1 MNMEQ
6 TKRFDI
12 KAGESLSKIKTYL
25 NEIEK
30 FNLMHSNYRD
40 FGQRIKASETVID
53 TQIEQNYVSYE
64 ERDEQLKSIIQ
75 SESFKKQMGD
85 GIIPIETFHL
95 LWELHK
101 SLKNIG
107 AWQSYLIDIYRM
119 GNRKMLDTLGET
131 KAIDMER
138 QVLERFAEYQ
148 KRNGDLVVEIVN
160 NKVKFLEEKHFH
172 FTERLLKE
180 MAAQMKE
187 MNNGFIM
194 AIKEL
199 SVSMPKEKIA
209 RLEKAAEYAKSKI
222 PDKIDYEKEFIEEE
236 EEVPDTLPQLKS
248 GSSEKPKEK
257 KIIDKKEEEI
267 KEKEEEIG
275 DSEDLVTE
283 EEEA

>member
-1 MNMEQ
+1 MEQ

-101 SLKNIG
+101 SLKHIS
-107 AWQSYLIDIYRM
+107 AWQSYLIDIYRL
-119 GNRKMLDTLGET
+119 GNRKMLETLGET

-148 KRNGDLVVEIVN
+148 KRNGEMVVDIVT
-160 NKVKFLEEKHFH
+160 NKTKFLEEKHFH
-172 FTERLLKE
+172 FTERLMKE
-180 MAAQMKE
+180 MAANMKE
-187 MNNGFIM
+187 ITGDFIM
-194 AIKEL
+194 VLKEIGMAI
-199 SVSMPKEKIA
+199 PKEKA
-209 RLEKAAEYAKSKI
+209 ETLEKIGEEIKQKTTK
-222 PDKIDYEKEFIEEE
+222 KIDYEKEFIEEE

-248 GSSEKPKEK
+248 GPSEKPKEK
-257 KIIDKKEEEI
+257 KIIDKLEEEFKEE
-267 KEKEEEIG
+267 EEEIG